1 MFNFPSPLGFN
12 CIDFNWFSLISIDFS
27 CFFCWDICLC
37 QPPRATCHLPRTLGS
52 PKEFWAIKRAPQ
64 GLWPSFILHV
74 AAFFQSAFFFLIR
87 CAQHLY
93 KRLCLSICPSA
104 LLFVGSLFHWSI
116 GLSVHQLKSAKVTMA
131 HRWPTWPCFKGL
143 RAPWGPFLAAAS

>member
-27 CFFCWDICLC
+27 CFFVEIYVFVNL
-37 QPPRATCHLPRTLGS
+37 QGPHATFQG

-74 AAFFQSAFFFLIR
+74 AAFFQCTFFFLIR